1 MANFSDLNGRNWVV
15 TLDVYSIK
23 QIKKELEIDL
33 LDEKVHETLQRIA
46 EDIVLAIDVLYLA
59 LKEQLD
65 TANISDVEFGRSLA
79 GDCLND
85 AVGALVE
92 ALVDFFPNPRKR
104 EFMKKMLE
112 KATSH
117 MDRSHQEMIAILDDE
132 RIDSKLESQM
142 EELRE
147 NGVKSVI
154 SGLNSIESPA
164 TSE

>member
-23 QIKKELEIDL
+23 QIKKELEVDL

-59 LKEQLD
+59 MKEKLD
-65 TANISDVEFGRSLA
+65 TANVSELEFGKSLA

-104 EFMKKMLE
+104 EFTKKMWD
-112 KATSH
+112 KATGH
-117 MDRSHQEMIAILDDE
+117 LDRGHKEMIAILEDE
-132 RIDSKLESQM
+132 RIDTQLESQM
-142 EELRE
+142 DKLRE
-147 NGVKSVI
+147 KGVETVI
-154 SGLNSIESPA
+154 SGLNSIDSPD